1 MATTLFAIVNTTV
14 TLLCQSEIHKPHW
27 RGPPLDDYGLPT
39 VYNYKGSDIRAD
51 YPKLHFASN
60 NRDLDITGV
69 QVIDSGTYTCSNTGQ
84 NLIVRVP
91 PALPNIYNST
101 SVSQG
106 ELTVSGTE
114 GTQLTLTCLSAG
126 GHPQQTVN
134 WYRGSVTS
142 TPLQAGPPNVVSGDL
157 FNVTRSYSFTPTSSD
172 DGVMYICQ
180 SSYSGEPHLFR
191 ITKVKLFLKL
201 QPTTPLVT
209 VSETV
214 VESSSS
220 IQIAQC
226 ISSGFR
232 PKAVIF
238 SWSLGGETATSVS
251 KPTVVENTTSN
262 TFSVSETY
270 TQVVDRADNRK
281 TLTCSINHETLSSP
295 LPPSTATLTGYFT
308 AVADGSSKTFTC
320 ESGTS
325 NPFAAITWL
334 HNNVIVTAGTGTPT
348 NIIGKYYGLVTT
360 QTLTITP
367 TRDDDAD
374 VYSCSARNA
383 VSSTPANNAP
393 VVKTLPRTVTETQP
407 GLLQCVVSSKPSATI
422 TWYQI
427 NDGRTFLLE
436 GTGNKSL
443 DYRITAVSRD
453 DAGTYMCNANNG
465 IGGDNFNSVQLVVQF
480 KPDVTVFAHNATEK
494 LSTTL
499 RTGTES
505 PEHHGLSIYESVDP
519 KGEEATYSELDR
531 NQARTATESPEHIG
545 LPIYESLKSKAK
557 DATYSDLDTHTY
569 KNIVFAGVL

>member
-1 MATTLFAIVNTTV
+1 
-14 TLLCQSEIHKPHW
+14 
-27 RGPPLDDYGLPT
+27 
-39 VYNYKGSDIRAD
+39 
-51 YPKLHFASN
+51 
-60 NRDLDITGV
+60 
-69 QVIDSGTYTCSNTGQ
+69 
-84 NLIVRVP
+84 
-91 PALPNIYNST
+91 
-101 SVSQG
+101 
-106 ELTVSGTE
+106 
-114 GTQLTLTCLSAG
+114 
-126 GHPQQTVN
+126 
-134 WYRGSVTS
+134 
-142 TPLQAGPPNVVSGDL
+142 
-157 FNVTRSYSFTPTSSD
+157 
-172 DGVMYICQ
+172 MYICQ

-191 ITKVKLFLKL
+191 ITEVKLFLKL
-201 QPTTPLVT
+201 QPITPLVT

-232 PKAVIF
+232 PKTVIL

-295 LPPSTATLTGYFT
+295 RTASVTLNVQFPPSTATLTGYFT

-334 HNNVIVTAGTGTPT
+334 HYNVIVTAGTGTPT
-348 NIIGKYYGLVTT
+348 NIFGSYYGHVTT

-383 VSSTPANNAP
+383 VSSTPANSQQKSLNLAYAP
-393 VVKTLPRTVTETQP
+393 VVKILPRTVTETQP

-443 DYRITAVSRD
+443 DYGIRAVSRD

-499 RTGTES
+499 RCGPLGVPDSYTYVSWDHTWPGSSDVLRSFPGS
-505 PEHHGLSIYESVDP
+505 PVL
-519 KGEEATYSELDR
+519 L
-531 NQARTATESPEHIG
+531 
-545 LPIYESLKSKAK
+545 L
-557 DATYSDLDTHTY
+557 SDLRYEHSGIYTCRVDNGIDFSRNPDAGRGQVFFVVKSRPFIATTHQT
-569 KNIVFAGVL
+569 V